1 MFKCMRVRCA
11 LMISMFNV
19 LPRLKRFAF
28 MGVDIPA
35 FHGGG
40 RPQVPLR
47 AIFRLERAPG

>member
-1 MFKCMRVRCA
+1 M
-11 LMISMFNV
+11 MISMFNV
-19 LPRLKRFAF
+19 LQVAF

-47 AIFRLERAPG
+47 AIFLKFMILDFPSQIFDVRM